1 MKQILESKIKEI
13 ADLINAGLTK
23 QEFIDG
29 FKKMLE
35 YLKELEKNLNFK
47 IDEKTQKAL
56 DDLSE
61 LQETHR
67 QIVEKIETEN
77 QSGLSNL
84 KKWALEKIGQL
95 FINSR
100 IKEKMIEVEQKLV
113 KFDDYKLP
121 DASTIALEASKMAK
135 DGLLPLIPIIDKL
148 EEKLPQMGD
157 LIANSLEALP
167 ENKKLE
173 INAIKDLKKEL
184 DELRRLRTQ
193 TLGGGG
199 GFSLSAMTQH
209 FINDEIPEDSGDHL
223 TFAIDY
229 TPVSGTFKLYRSRA
243 RQNLTEDYT
252 LSGQTLTLTSAF
264 DAATESLYCDY
275 IK

>member
-84 KKWALEKIGQL
+84 KKWALEKIGQF

-100 IKEKMIEVEQKLV
+100 IKEKIAELDAKLAELNA
-113 KFDDYKLP
+113 YKVP
-121 DASTIALEASKMAK
+121 DASIIALEASKMAQ
-135 DGLLPLIPIIDKL
+135 DGLLPL
-148 EEKLPQMGD
+148 
-157 LIANSLEALP
+157 
-167 ENKKLE
+167 
-173 INAIKDLKKEL
+173 
-184 DELRRLRTQ
+184 
-193 TLGGGG
+193 
-199 GFSLSAMTQH
+199 
-209 FINDEIPEDSGDHL
+209 
-223 TFAIDY
+223 
-229 TPVSGTFKLYRSRA
+229 
-243 RQNLTEDYT
+243 
-252 LSGQTLTLTSAF
+252 
-264 DAATESLYCDY
+264 
-275 IK
+275 

>member
-1 MKQILESKIKEI
+1 MKQIIESKIKEI

-35 YLKELEKNLNFK
+35 HLKELEKNLNFK

-61 LQETHR
+61 VEKAHR
-67 QIVEKIETEN
+67 QAVEKIEQEN

-100 IKEKMIEVEQKLV
+100 IKEKITELDAKLTELNA
-113 KFDDYKLP
+113 YKAP
-121 DASTIALEASKMAK
+121 DASIIALEASKMAQ

-157 LIANSLEALP
+157 LIANALEVLP

-173 INAIKDLKKEL
+173 ISAIKDLKEEL
-184 DELRRLRTQ
+184 EKLENKIRKGKAMPAGGV
-193 TLGGGG
+193 GGGG
-199 GFSLSAMTQH
+199 RIAKVYDLSASLDGVTK
-209 FINDEIPEDSGDHL
+209 
-223 TFAIDY
+223 TFTLPAFWRVISVHSSSFPNVFRPTTDY
-229 TPVSGTFKLYRSRA
+229 TTDAGLSTITF
-243 RQNLTEDYT
+243 TD
-252 LSGQTLTLTSAF
+252 
-264 DAATESLYCDY
+264 
-275 IK
+275 